1 MVANN
6 KYLGFSSRLMTKLAE
21 CRGEVEQWVER
32 EKKLADQME
41 EDYQETLSQEQSTI
55 DSLEE
60 KLLSVQFQLG
70 ISIKENQHP
79 NDNNSTSSPAKVG
92 ITQRQQRLLKER
104 ELLQAEI
111 ARLKEEKDERNQRVK
126 GK

>member
-1 MVANN
+1 
-6 KYLGFSSRLMTKLAE
+6 MTKLAE

-79 NDNNSTSSPAKVG
+79 DDHNSKSSPAKVG
-92 ITQRQQRLLKER
+92 IAQRQQRLLKER

-111 ARLKEEKDERNQRVK
+111 ARLKEEREERNQRVK
-126 GK
+126 GNLDNFMLVEMLLIFD